1 MTAEPCPVCGGE
13 PRVLVAMRHPAM
25 LRFTRELLER
35 EFGCWV
41 ATEPRIGE
49 PLARTILR
57 TAPDLLI
64 VDAADYPGCCPTA
77 LAHMPSNRV
86 IVVGPEP
93 DPAYRAAALAHG
105 AAAWLPRDAV
115 GEELGREMRRVLG
128 CVHDPCPPGDPRR
141 PRRTDAHGPRRYDRD
156 TARVTDA
163 AP

>member
-1 MTAEPCPVCGGE
+1 MIAEPCPVCDGE

-25 LRFTRELLER
+25 LQFTRELLER

-41 ATEPRIGE
+41 ATEPRVGE
-49 PLARTILR
+49 SLARTIR
-57 TAPDLLI
+57 RCAPTLL
-64 VDAADYPGCCPTA
+64 VLDASDYPACCPAAVA
-77 LAHMPSNRV
+77 LMPPSRV

-105 AAAWLPRDAV
+105 AAGWLPREAV
-115 GEELGREMRRVLG
+115 ADELGREMRRVLG

-141 PRRTDAHGPRRYDRD
+141 PRRTAHAPRRYDEA
-156 TARVTDA
+156 TP